1 MTASLTDTI
10 LSEQITERPLVEG
23 DIINAPECRKVI
35 GRIFCEMPPSRCPTP
50 PHHPFQAA
58 ETFTPDKWEHTLF
71 EGDDRPIGND
81 GELVREIER
90 GLKAEDLPRTGRGI
104 TDLLSIWIFS

>member
-35 GRIFCEMPPSRCPTP
+35 GRIFCEMLPTS
-50 PHHPFQAA
+50 FQAA
-58 ETFTPDKWEHTLF
+58 ETFSPGKWEHTLF